1 VPNPVDP
8 HTVDVAVKG
17 FTWSA
22 AFSGAT
28 FVTIL
33 TAIGMLFRSGGVDAF
48 KEWNRARKERR
59 DEDREDEMGDR
70 KQLSELSE
78 RMTRMSGAFAFL
90 ANAVTTAIDGLGN
103 DDQAAR
109 EVTASRARELVALAV
124 STLGNEDPF
133 IKALD
138 RVASVVPVTRGN

>member
-1 VPNPVDP
+1 MAVDS

-33 TAIGMLFRSGGVDAF
+33 GAIGMLFKSGGVDAF

-59 DEDREDEMGDR
+59 DEDREEELGDA
-70 KQLSELSE
+70 KKIADLTD

-90 ANAVTTAIDGLGN
+90 ANAVTLAVNGLATE
-103 DDQAAR
+103 DHAAR
-109 EVTASRARELVALAV
+109 EMTAQQARELVAMAV
-124 STLGNEDPF
+124 STLGHEDPF
-133 IKALD
+133 APALGRLGKIPPVD
-138 RVASVVPVTRGN
+138 RSPRT

>member
-1 VPNPVDP
+1 MPNPVDP